1 MIGVPRWII
10 LGMMICLAAVG
21 SFRALSAAELR
32 VATFQSDATPPIGH
46 WLYAYPMKTVEH
58 PLLAKG
64 VVLEQDGARYVLCAI
79 DWCVLSGGAHT
90 LLRRKMA
97 DGAATD
103 LANTTIQCVH
113 VHTAP
118 IIDTDAKRLLAE
130 VENPPKYY
138 DPAFLDRVA
147 DDLADAVRGAVARL
161 EQCDRIGVSQGKVE
175 RVASHRR
182 IMVDGKIR
190 WRGSSGGRN
199 PELAELPEGTVDPF
213 LKTITFAR
221 GEKPVVRLHYYATH
235 PQSFYRDARA
245 SYDFTGMAREKLQEE
260 EGVFQ
265 IYFTGCGGD
274 VAAGKYNDGTR
285 EARRGLYDRLLAGM
299 KASAAATRYRPVGP
313 IVWRTVDLVLP
324 PKNVPGYS
332 PEAFRK
338 DLLDPKKDA
347 SRRIW
352 CARRMAFYER
362 QEPIAISSLQ
372 MGDVFVVHLPGEPM
386 LEFQLFAQKVRP
398 DAFVA
403 VAGYGDGCPSYIC
416 TDRAFEE
423 GAYEPGAGAVGP
435 GSETILKEAIRE
447 LVGLE

>member
-1 MIGVPRWII
+1 MIMAPRGLF
-10 LGMMICLAAVG
+10 LGMVICLAALG
-21 SFRALSAAELR
+21 GFPTESAAELR
-32 VATFQSDATPPIGH
+32 VATFQCDATPPIGH
-46 WLYAYPMKTVEH
+46 WLYAFPLKTVED

-64 VVLEQDGARYVLCAI
+64 VILEEDGVRHVLSAI

-90 LLRRKMA
+90 LLRQKMA
-97 DGAATD
+97 EGAATD
-103 LANTTIQCVH
+103 LANVTIHCVH

-118 IIDTDAKRLLAE
+118 IIDTDAKRLLGE
-130 VENPPKYY
+130 VKNPPKYY

-147 DDLADAVRGAVARL
+147 NDLEDAVRGAVARL
-161 EQCDRIGVSQGKVE
+161 EVCDRIGLSQAEVE
-175 RVASHRR
+175 RVASNRR
-182 IMVDGKIR
+182 IMVDGKVV

-199 PELAELPEGTVDPF
+199 PKLAALPEGTIDPF

-221 GEKPVVRLHYYATH
+221 GDKPLVRMHYYATH

-245 SYDFTGMAREKLQEE
+245 TYDFTGMAREKLQEE

-265 IYFTGCGGD
+265 IYFNGCGGD

-285 EARRGLYDRLLAGM
+285 EARKGLYERLLAGM
-299 KASAAATRYRPVGP
+299 KASVAATKYQPVGP

-332 PEAFRK
+332 PEAFQK
-338 DLLDPKKDA
+338 DLVDPKKDA

-352 CARRMAFYER
+352 CARRVAFYER
-362 QEPIAISSLQ
+362 EEPIAISSLQ
-372 MGDVFVVHLPGEPM
+372 IGDVYMVHLPGEPM
-386 LEFQLFAQKVRP
+386 LEFQFFAQKARP

-416 TDRAFEE
+416 TDQAFKE

-435 GSETILKEAIRE
+435 GSEEILKGAIRE
-447 LVGLE
+447 LVGLK